1 MAAPSDTSSSR
12 RDALGAASVAV
23 ASGAAALA
31 AWPVGRYL
39 AAPGLPTARAPSRVE
54 VCADAQLAPG
64 QMRLA
69 RAADATIAVLRR
81 HDGTLVAFVAS
92 CTHLG
97 CTVRFRADKDDLHCG
112 CHGATFD
119 PATGAPRSGPA
130 VSPLGSIP
138 VEVRDGRIFV
148 GT

>member
-1 MAAPSDTSSSR
+1 M
-12 RDALGAASVAV
+12 
-23 ASGAAALA
+23 
-31 AWPVGRYL
+31 
-39 AAPGLPTARAPSRVE
+39 TARTLVAFHAHPDDEALLS
-54 VCADAQLAPG
+54 AG
-64 QMRLA
+64 TLA